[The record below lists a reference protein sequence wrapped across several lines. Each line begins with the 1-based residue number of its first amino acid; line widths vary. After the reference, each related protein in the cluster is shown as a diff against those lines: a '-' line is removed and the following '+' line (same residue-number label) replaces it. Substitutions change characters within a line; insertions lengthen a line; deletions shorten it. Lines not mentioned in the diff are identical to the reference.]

1 MCATSVASGSLN
13 AMQSLLHHETVL
25 RLGSFV
31 VLLVVLA
38 VAERVWPARGDARP
52 ARRQLANLGLMVLN
66 TALLRIAFPLLAVV
80 LAAQVHAR
88 AGGVFGWLQLSPWL
102 EIPLAV
108 LVFDATIYWQHRMM
122 HVVGPLWRLHR
133 VHHSDIAFD
142 VTLGVRFHPL
152 EMVVSMLVKLGFVV
166 VLGPAAVAVMIAEI
180 LLAAASLFTH
190 ADFAF
195 PARWDTRLRTVLV
208 TPSMHRVHHSV
219 LRAET
224 DSNYGF
230 LLSWWDRVFGSYRA
244 HPLQPECEMP
254 IGLTPWRQPAQL
266 GFGALLLQPFRRLPA
281 ASAASSPTSEE
292 RTDA

>member
-1 MCATSVASGSLN
+1 
-13 AMQSLLHHETVL
+13 MQFLFDHQTVI

-31 VLLVVLA
+31 LLLA
-38 VAERVWPARGDARP
+38 LLALAERAWPARGDARP
-52 ARRQLANLGLMVLN
+52 AGRQLANFGLMLLN
-66 TALLRIAFPLLAVV
+66 AAMLRIALPLLAVA
-80 LAAQVHAR
+80 LAVQVHAR
-88 AGGVFGWLQLSPWL
+88 AGGVFGFLQLSPWL

-108 LVFDATIYWQHRMM
+108 LAFDATIYAQHRLM
-122 HVVGPLWRLHR
+122 HMIGPLWRLHR

-152 EMVVSMLVKLGFVV
+152 EIVVSMLVKLGFVV
-166 VLGPAAVAVMIAEI
+166 VLGPAAAAVMISEI
-180 LLAAASLFTH
+180 LLASASLFSH

-195 PARWDTRLRTVLV
+195 PARWDAGLRTVLV

-230 LLSWWDRVFGSYRA
+230 LLSWWDWLFGSYRA
-244 HPLQPECEMP
+244 RPLQPEREMP
-254 IGLTPWRQPAQL
+254 IGLTLWRQPGQL
-266 GFGALLLQPFRRLPA
+266 GFGALLLQPFRHVPA
-281 ASAASSPTSEE
+281 PSAAPSPNRAE